1 VPVVVELDQTAI
13 WADPG
18 QTATSPVRV
27 RNNGDAAAAI
37 RLALTGDAAEWGWL
51 NPSELLVAEGEE
63 AEARL
68 CFNVPR
74 SPQPRAG
81 PVPFCV
87 TATSEDE
94 STAVVTGVLD
104 VQPFRNV
111 VVTLEPRVLEGH
123 EGSFTLNLENRGN
136 APLSAD
142 LEVDA
147 TDASAMEVRPAT
159 LALDVGG
166 QRGAELLVRSRRSAP
181 WRGGATSISVKAVV
195 DGEVASHASGT
206 LQRPSRRVATAA
218 AIAVALLAGAVVWR
232 LVDTDARRPDTAAS
246 RVSPVALSP
255 TMAVGVMREL
265 FVDTTRTTPAQGDQ
279 PELAF
284 RTLVTWIYYPAS
296 GPPGASLVEDAPPAA
311 AQAPFPLIV
320 FSHGFGLSGRSA
332 SDLISHWVAADYVIA
347 APDYPLTSSNAPG
360 GPMRSMDS
368 MNQPGDARFVLDQV
382 LRLTDDPASRLYRM
396 VDGTRVAAAG
406 YSMGG
411 GITLGIGFNACCR
424 DDRIKAAVVL
434 AGSAPALP
442 GEYFVGPPKPI
453 LFVHGDVD
461 GTVPYSGALQRFQDA
476 PPPKL
481 LLTALGGDHGGP
493 YSGDLQEPTAALVV
507 SATLKFFDAHL
518 KADTDALQKL
528 EEEVASQRRV
538 AKLERL
544 DR

>member
-181 WRGGATSISVKAVV
+181 WRGGATSI
-195 DGEVASHASGT
+195 
-206 LQRPSRRVATAA
+206 
-218 AIAVALLAGAVVWR
+218 
-232 LVDTDARRPDTAAS
+232 
-246 RVSPVALSP
+246 
-255 TMAVGVMREL
+255 
-265 FVDTTRTTPAQGDQ
+265 
-279 PELAF
+279 
-284 RTLVTWIYYPAS
+284 
-296 GPPGASLVEDAPPAA
+296 
-311 AQAPFPLIV
+311 
-320 FSHGFGLSGRSA
+320 
-332 SDLISHWVAADYVIA
+332 
-347 APDYPLTSSNAPG
+347 
-360 GPMRSMDS
+360 
-368 MNQPGDARFVLDQV
+368 
-382 LRLTDDPASRLYRM
+382 
-396 VDGTRVAAAG
+396 
-406 YSMGG
+406 
-411 GITLGIGFNACCR
+411 
-424 DDRIKAAVVL
+424 
-434 AGSAPALP
+434 
-442 GEYFVGPPKPI
+442 
-453 LFVHGDVD
+453 
-461 GTVPYSGALQRFQDA
+461 
-476 PPPKL
+476 
-481 LLTALGGDHGGP
+481 
-493 YSGDLQEPTAALVV
+493 
-507 SATLKFFDAHL
+507 
-518 KADTDALQKL
+518 
-528 EEEVASQRRV
+528 
-538 AKLERL
+538 
-544 DR
+544 